1 MKPQLLKIT
10 HQPVTSFS
18 VRQDI
23 PNINSR
29 WHYHPEIELI
39 CFHKGGG
46 TQFIGDHIKKF
57 AAGDVVMLGSN
68 LPHYWMFD
76 EYLVDTEKHLP
87 YSTVIHFEENFI
99 GERFLHLP
107 ESRELK
113 ILLEKA
119 QQGILVS
126 GKEAEHVITLM
137 GKVKQSS
144 GFKRIISLM
153 ECLSALAEVEHLTL
167 LSSIGFRYHEYDSEN
182 ERLNAIYNFTLK
194 NFMKKIEL
202 KEVAAI
208 TGLIPNSFCRYFKT
222 RTGKTYNQFLLE
234 IRIGY
239 ACKLLL
245 DNTQSIKQVCFES
258 GFNNFSC
265 FHKNF
270 KSITGYTP
278 QGYQHTYLKQK
289 HPAGRTP
296 NLYPS
301 GSHSLSV

>member
-10 HQPVTSFS
+10 HQPVSSFS

-57 AAGDVVMLGSN
+57 AAGDVVLLGSN

-76 EYLVDTEKHLP
+76 EYFVNEYTNIP
-87 YSTVIHFEENFI
+87 YSTVIHFQEDFI
-99 GERFLHLP
+99 GEKFLLLP
-107 ESRELK
+107 ESRPLK
-113 ILLEKA
+113 AIIEKA
-119 QQGILVS
+119 QRGVLIS
-126 GKEAEHVITLM
+126 GKEAQNLILLM
-137 GKVKQSS
+137 DKVHRSS

-153 ECLSALAEVEHLTL
+153 ECLAALAEIDKLTL

-182 ERLNAIYNFTLK
+182 ERLNVIYNFTLK

-202 KEVAAI
+202 KEVASI
-208 TGLIPNSFCRYFKT
+208 TGLTPNSFCRYFKT

-245 DNTQSIKQVCFES
+245 DNNQSIKQVCFES

-270 KSITGYTP
+270 KTITGYTP
-278 QGYQHTYLKQK
+278 QGYQNAYIKNHK
-289 HPAGRTP
+289 
-296 NLYPS
+296 PS
-301 GSHSLSV
+301 ENIF

>member
-23 PNINSR
+23 PNVNCR

-57 AAGDVVMLGSN
+57 VAGDVVLLGSN

-76 EYLVDTEKHLP
+76 EYHDGKDDSIP
-87 YSTVIHFEENFI
+87 YSTVIHFQENFI
-99 GERFLHLP
+99 GERFLLLP
-107 ESRELK
+107 ESRAVKAL
-113 ILLEKA
+113 IEKA
-119 QQGILVS
+119 QQGILIS
-126 GKEAEHVITLM
+126 GKRAENIILLM
-137 GKVKQSS
+137 DKVHRSN
-144 GFKRIISLM
+144 GFRRIISLM
-153 ECLSALAEVEHLTL
+153 ECLAALADANELTL

-194 NFMKKIEL
+194 NFTKKIEL
-202 KEVAAI
+202 KEIASV

-245 DNTQSIKQVCFES
+245 DHNQSIKQVCFES

-265 FHKNF
+265 FHKSF
-270 KSITGYTP
+270 KNITGYTP
-278 QGYQHTYLKQK
+278 QGYQNTYLKTHKSSQTS
-289 HPAGRTP
+289 PQEAR
-296 NLYPS
+296 L
-301 GSHSLSV
+301 LSEICV